1 MMSKL
6 RLTIGRKIV
15 LIGGVVLGGL
25 LTLGGIGLWA
35 STHLIESAAKTLK
48 IEEDARLVEGL
59 HRQLIN
65 LRLNASQ
72 LLLHPQQGAE
82 EIAALTRRTQEL
94 ATASGTL
101 HQVAGSPEELT
112 LAKQVQGNIEDLAM
126 FFELDMAELFQGDL
140 QSEAFAAEVAKTDA
154 SIDLFYSFSI
164 RTMEK
169 MVEILNAQLVA
180 ANQELQTSSAQAQQG
195 LWITFALTLLILLPV
210 LALFYFSLVRPLKKT
225 VQMAQELKQGHV
237 GSRLELGR
245 QRDEFGDMAR
255 ALNEFADA
263 LEHEVADGLQKIAR
277 GDLTVVVHPFDQQDV
292 VRTAMKRLSEDLTR
306 DLQQLQQSGQEIAGG
321 ARQVAESG
329 ARLSNGATQ
338 QASALEQI
346 AATMQQL
353 STQTRL
359 NAENADQARAVASQ
373 SCNAAG
379 EGSRRMAQM
388 MTAMEEINRSGQ
400 NISRIIKVIDEIAFQ
415 TNLLALNA
423 AVEAARA
430 GIHGKG
436 FAVVA
441 EEVRN
446 LAARSATAA
455 RETATLIEE
464 SVQKAGSGMQI
475 AKLTAEGLSGVAA
488 GITKVSDLV
497 GDIAAAS
504 REQAEG
510 IGQVN
515 QGLQHIGEVTQ
526 STTATSEESAAAAQQ
541 LAAQAA
547 QLRQMLGRFVLPED
561 GAASRPQSSRFAAGN
576 APATKAQPQIGHGWG
591 KPAQSLASTNWAELP
606 NK

>member
-1 MMSKL
+1 MVGAMKSKL

-15 LIGGVVLGGL
+15 LIGGVILGGL

-72 LLLHPQQGAE
+72 LLLHPRQGTE

-101 HQVAGSPEELT
+101 QQVAGSPEELT

-169 MVEILNAQLVA
+169 MVEILNAQLVE
-180 ANQELQTSSAQAQQG
+180 ANQELQTSSAQAQRG
-195 LWITFALTLLILLPV
+195 LWSTFALTLLILLPV
-210 LALFYFSLVRPLKKT
+210 LALFYVSLVRPLKK
-225 VQMAQELKQGHV
+225 VVRMAEELKQGHV
-237 GSRLELGR
+237 GCRLELGR
-245 QRDEFGDMAR
+245 QGDEFGDMAR
-255 ALNEFADA
+255 ALNAFADS
-263 LEHEVADGLQKIAR
+263 LEHEVAEGLQQLAK
-277 GDLTVVVHPFDQQDV
+277 GNLTFEVHPFDQQDV
-292 VRTAMKRLSEDLTR
+292 VRSAMKRLSDDLTR
-306 DLQQLQQSGQEIAGG
+306 DLQQLQHSGQEIADG

-329 ARLSNGATQ
+329 ARLSHGATQ
-338 QASALEQI
+338 QASALEQV
-346 AATMQQL
+346 AASMQQL
-353 STQTRL
+353 SSQTRL
-359 NAENADQARAVASQ
+359 NAENADQARAVAGQ
-373 SCNAAG
+373 SCSAAG

-475 AKLTAEGLSGVAA
+475 AKLTAEGLSGVVT
-488 GITKVSDLV
+488 GITKVSELV

-526 STTATSEESAAAAQQ
+526 STTASSEESAAAAQQ
-541 LAAQAA
+541 LAAQAV
-547 QLRQMLGRFVLPED
+547 QLRQMLGRFVLPEPKENPTPF
-561 GAASRPQSSRFAAGN
+561 R
-576 APATKAQPQIGHGWG
+576 APVATIGHG
-591 KPAQSLASTNWAELP
+591 
-606 NK
+606 